1 MKSYST
7 WAPHFEK
14 AYVFKFELRWQHLCL
29 LSPSA
34 LIRLK
39 RLSNRESPFSLS
51 TDDAIFLLFS
61 VFNYANVCVSLCEYV
76 HVHAGALKDKKRAID
91 TLELELWK
99 IVKNHMGAGQ

>member
-1 MKSYST
+1 MPERLILKKT
-7 WAPHFEK
+7 
-14 AYVFKFELRWQHLCL
+14 YVFEFELRWQHLCL
-29 LSPSA
+29 LSSAA

-39 RLSNRESPFSLS
+39 RLSTRESAFSFS
-51 TDDAIFLLFS
+51 TEDVMFLLFS

-99 IVKNHMGAGQ
+99 IVKNHTGAGQ